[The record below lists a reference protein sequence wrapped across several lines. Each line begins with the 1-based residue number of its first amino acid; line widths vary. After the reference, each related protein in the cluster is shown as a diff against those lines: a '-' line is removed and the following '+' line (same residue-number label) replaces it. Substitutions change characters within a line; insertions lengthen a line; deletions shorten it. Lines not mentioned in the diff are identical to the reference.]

1 MTFRVPLKLILSVCL
16 PVLVIY
22 LIVLTLEHRSN
33 QRDALA
39 QLEIYLT
46 EAAAKEAI
54 TLDDQLS
61 SIADAGRSASLFLE
75 SFPHRGKAELESL
88 ARNNLSAEPR
98 LFGLGV
104 ALESSAGP
112 APSRK
117 SSPYVCRTADGRGL
131 RSEDITNAAYDFTR
145 ADWYLLPKLL
155 RRPAWTD
162 PYYDDG
168 LGRTLM
174 CSYGVPLLRG
184 KKFEG
189 VVVADISLEHIRD
202 QLSRVQYP
210 GEYRFL
216 ISRSGTF
223 VYHPN
228 PSFIMAETI
237 FGLAEYRNSPALA
250 ELGRA
255 MVSGQQGVVRM
266 PDFQTGQPKWYA
278 YANVPEVGW
287 SLAAVIPEE
296 EALAPVY
303 ARLRREVYLMIVGL
317 ALMLSLVVLVST
329 WITHPMRR
337 LAAAAEQ
344 VAKGN
349 LNVRVDGIRGDD
361 EVGQFASAFNQ
372 MVADI
377 RTNVAATIREST
389 ARQAIEKELQ
399 VARQI
404 QSSLMPMRR
413 PPFPDH
419 QEFSLHG
426 DYEPAHY
433 MAGDFFDFRFV
444 DEERLALVI
453 ADVSGKGVA
462 AAMFMAVSCTTLR
475 NFSTPDHSPSEV
487 LDIANRLIAAE
498 NNEMMFVT
506 IFYAHYHIRTGEL
519 EFANAGHNPPF
530 IMRRNG
536 QFECLKPSTGPMLG
550 VFPDIPYGS
559 GRAVLQPGDLLLMY
573 TDGVTEAQNPSGQ
586 FYGETGLTSLLQ
598 RTGTQPVDEICR
610 AIFEEVN
617 EYRHHEG
624 QDDVTL
630 VALRRASDPATTG

>member
-1 MTFRVPLKLILSVCL
+1 MPLKLIVAVCL

-22 LIVLTLEHRSN
+22 LLVLALEHHSN
-33 QRDALA
+33 QRDAIA
-39 QLEIYLT
+39 QLKIYLT
-46 EAAAKEAI
+46 EAAAKEAVS
-54 TLDDQLS
+54 LDSQLS
-61 SIADAGRSASLFLE
+61 SIAGAGRSAGLFLE
-75 SFPHRGKAELESL
+75 TLPRRGKAELELL
-88 ARNNLSAEPR
+88 ARGNLTAEPR
-98 LFGLGV
+98 LFGMGV
-104 ALESSAGP
+104 ALEPSARPGEP
-112 APSRK
+112 REP
-117 SSPYVCRTADGRGL
+117 SPYVCRTADGRGV
-131 RSEDITNAAYDFTR
+131 RSEDINNAAYDFTR
-145 ADWYLLPKLL
+145 ADWYLRPKLM
-155 RRPAWTD
+155 RRPVWTD

-168 LGRTLM
+168 LGGILM

-184 KKFEG
+184 KDFDG
-189 VVVADISLEHIRD
+189 VVVADISLERIRR
-202 QLSRVQYP
+202 QLSRVKYP

-228 PSFIMAETI
+228 SSFIMAETI
-237 FGLAEYRNSPALA
+237 FGLAESRNRPALA

-303 ARLRREVYLMIVGL
+303 ARLQRELYLMMIGL

-329 WITHPMRR
+329 WITRPMRR

-349 LNVRVDGIRGDD
+349 LNVRVEEIRSHD
-361 EVGQFASAFNQ
+361 EVGRFAFTFNK

-377 RTNVAATIREST
+377 RTNVAAKIREIA
-389 ARQAIEKELQ
+389 ARQAIEKELH

-413 PPFPDH
+413 PPFPDRH
-419 QEFSLHG
+419 EFSLHG

-444 DEERLALVI
+444 DDERLALVI

-462 AAMFMAVSCTTLR
+462 AAMFMAVTCTTLR
-475 NFSTPDHSPSEV
+475 NFSTPDHSPAQV

-498 NNEMMFVT
+498 NKEMMFVT
-506 IFYAHYHIRTGEL
+506 VFYAHYHIRTGEL

-530 IMRRNG
+530 IVRQDGRI
-536 QFECLKPSTGPMLG
+536 ECLKPSTGPMLG

-559 GRAVLQPGDLLLMY
+559 GRAALQPGDLLLMY
-573 TDGVTEAQNPSGQ
+573 TDGVTEAQDTSGQ

-598 RTGTQPVDEICR
+598 RTQMQPVDEICR
-610 AIFEEVN
+610 KIFDEVN
-617 EYRHHEG
+617 EHRHHEG

-630 VALRRASDPATTG
+630 VALRRSSDPAPIG